1 MNPQALLDGLTSGS
15 PAMPSLAS
23 PEDVDLPVVSVVVL
37 TTTADVATC
46 RVERADGTTVEALL
60 PVSEFYPDKQFSPG
74 HHYIGQLVESAGRP
88 MLSVIRPSLVTALLA
103 GFAPEVRSGA
113 VRVMGCIRLAGVRS
127 KIAVAATEEGL
138 DPIAACVGREANR
151 VRALTTALQ
160 GERIDIVAWHPSPDV
175 YLRNA
180 LAPAE
185 VDRVDINGR
194 DAVAYAPPHQMAAA
208 VGHGGLNSSLAGR
221 LVGVKVRV
229 EQA

>member
-1 MNPQALLDGLTSGS
+1 MDPQALLDGLAVNS
-15 PAMPSLAS
+15 PTLPSLAS
-23 PEDVDLPVVSVVVL
+23 PDDVDLPVVSVVVT

-46 RVERADGTTVEALL
+46 RVERADGTVVEALL

-74 HHYIGQLVESAGRP
+74 HHYIAQLVESDGRP

-103 GFAPEVRSGA
+103 GFSPEVRGGQ
-113 VRVMGCIRLAGVRS
+113 VRVMGCIRLPGVRS
-127 KIAVAATEEGL
+127 KIAVASTEEGL

-151 VRALTTALQ
+151 VQALTKALQ
-160 GERIDIVAWHPSPDV
+160 GERVDIVAWHPDPQV

-185 VDRVDINGR
+185 VERVTIKGR
-194 DAVAYAPPHQMAAA
+194 DAIAYAPRHQMAAA

-229 EQA
+229 EKA